1 MNYTLYQVIDYRL
14 KSLVHV
20 RSIVFEYHV
29 QHV

>member
-1 MNYTLYQVIDYRL
+1 MNYTFYQVIEYRL